1 MSTANP
7 SSLFPFSNPSPAQEA
22 LPRSAQPRWK
32 MALNVERCIGCH
44 ACSVACKVE
53 NNVPLGRFRTKVYYH
68 DQGKFPKV
76 RRTFLPTLCMQCED
90 TPCLKACDNKAIERG
105 ADGIVRVIADKCD
118 HLGSCETACPY
129 GAIGCDDNDVADKCD
144 FCSHR
149 LDEGME
155 PACVETC
162 PAEVFHF
169 GDANHPESAYSRFM
183 KQHGSKT
190 AVLKPEEKT
199 KPSVDYLGHA
209 KEMEAKIPKGR
220 VHDPYSYEIETWT
233 QLAPQFPKNK
243 RVQWAAVEQ
252 PLKVKTSNTQG
263 GKA

>member
-1 MSTANP
+1 MSTGPTTAN
-7 SSLFPFSNPSPAQEA
+7 
-22 LPRSAQPRWK
+22 PRWK
-32 MALNVERCIGCH
+32 MALDVSRCIGCH

-53 NNVPLGRFRTKVYYH
+53 NNVPLGRFRTKVYYWEH
-68 DQGKFPKV
+68 GKFPAVK
-76 RRTFLPTLCMQCED
+76 RNFLPTLCMQCED

-129 GAIGCDDNDVADKCD
+129 AAIGCDDNDIADKCD

-149 LDEGME
+149 LSAGME

-169 GDANHPESAYSRFM
+169 GDANHPDSPYSRFM
-183 KQHGSKT
+183 AKNGDQTK
-190 AVLKPEEKT
+190 VLKPEEKT
-199 KPSVDYLGHA
+199 LPSVVYKGHEVA
-209 KEMEAKIPKGR
+209 MEAKIPKGK

-233 QLAPQFPKNK
+233 QLRPTYAK
-243 RVQWAAVEQ
+243 RDKVMWAKVVQTAEVTTDRSKPAK
-252 PLKVKTSNTQG
+252 PATPG
-263 GKA
+263 RPA